1 MAEGGDAGR
10 MLAEAGLLPREM
22 PDNYTFRKVREILD
36 VLEDAEP
43 GRIGEAI
50 AAARRM
56 EVRGALAAV
65 IFTRHHLGGA
75 HEVEVDRV
83 EADEGGEALA
93 VLVYEEGELPLK
105 AAHLPQEVQGGSR
118 LRYDPVEGSYQSV
131 SSAA

>member
-1 MAEGGDAGR
+1 MAEGGNAGR

-22 PDNYTFRKVREILD
+22 PDNYTFRKVREILA
-36 VLEDAEP
+36 VLDEAGPE
-43 GRIGEAI
+43 RLREAI

-65 IFTRHHLGGA
+65 IFIRHHLGGA
-75 HEVEVDRV
+75 HEVEVDRL
-83 EADEGGEALA
+83 EESEEGEGFA

-105 AAHLPQEVQGGSR
+105 LGRLPPEVNGGTR
-118 LRYDPVEGSYQSV
+118 LRYDPVERRYQSV

>member
-1 MAEGGDAGR
+1 MAEGGDAAR
-10 MLAEAGLLPREM
+10 MLAEAGLLPWEM
-22 PDNYTFRKVREILD
+22 PDNYTFRKVREILA

-65 IFTRHHLGGA
+65 IFTKHHLGGA

-83 EADEGGEALA
+83 EANEEGEGFA

-105 AAHLPQEVQGGSR
+105 VARLPGEVEGGMR
-118 LRYDPVEGSYQSV
+118 LRYDPVEGTYRSTLSG
-131 SSAA
+131 A

>member
-1 MAEGGDAGR
+1 MVEGGDAGR

-22 PDNYTFRKVREILD
+22 PDNYTFRKVKEILA
-36 VLEDAEP
+36 VLEEAEP
-43 GRIGEAI
+43 ERLGEAI
-50 AAARRM
+50 AAARQM
-56 EVRGALAAV
+56 EVQGALAAV
-65 IFTRHHLGGA
+65 IFTKHHLGGA

-83 EADEGGEALA
+83 EANEESEALA

-105 AAHLPQEVQGGSR
+105 VAHLPREVKGGMR